1 MRQIKL
7 INMQDDELELFAA
20 RLAVIGST
28 LSSLGDALATLSA
41 IIQLMLISNEKDI
54 ELDNN
59 DQPVD
64 PLQIEKM
71 QQEIDI
77 LKKELLLFK
86 GKEYPKS

>member
-1 MRQIKL
+1 
-7 INMQDDELELFAA
+7 MQDDELELFAA

-77 LKKELLLFK
+77 LKKELLLLK
-86 GKEYPKS
+86 GKEYLKS

>member
-28 LSSLGDALATLSA
+28 LSSLRDALATLSA

-77 LKKELLLFK
+77 LKKELLLLK